1 MTDNPEWSLKRLG
14 PSVHRI
20 IFDIDSHDQECKVLL
35 RSDAHHDNPQ
45 SDNAMEKR
53 HLAEATKI
61 NAPIISNGDDFCAMQ
76 GRWDKRSDKNKLKP
90 EHQCIDYLDALV
102 TTYADFLKPHTKQLA
117 VMGTGNHETGI
128 LKHHET
134 NLTSRLVERLRTMTG
149 DDIQEAGYTSWVF
162 ITLRYQKKKGVK
174 NPPQSTVKVWRPH
187 GYGGAAPVT
196 KGVIQ
201 TNRRAVY
208 TPDANLIISGH
219 THQEWYFPI
228 QRQRVDRYGNVF
240 QDEQLHISMPSY
252 KDGYGIGEGGWEIE
266 KGFPPAPRGAVWL
279 KVKIQGESK
288 KPVWDISRAK

>member
-1 MTDNPEWSLKRLG
+1 VKKNQKWGVECLSPG
-14 PSVHRI
+14 VHRLT
-20 IFDIDSHDQECKVLL
+20 FDITSHSQECRVLL

-53 HLAEATKI
+53 HLIEAKKI

-76 GRWDKRSDKNKLKP
+76 GRWDKRSDKSKLKP
-90 EHQCIDYLDALV
+90 EHQCTDYLDSLV
-102 TTYADFLKPHTKQLA
+102 TTYADFLKPYSKQLA
-117 VMGTGNHETGI
+117 IMGTGNHETGI

-134 NLTSRLVERLRTMTG
+134 NLTSRLVERLKTMTG
-149 DDIQEAGYTSWVF
+149 ADIHEAGYTSWILV
-162 ITLRYQKKKGVK
+162 TLRYQKSDINGGA
-174 NPPQSTVKVWRPH
+174 PQNSIKIWRTH

-201 TNRRAVY
+201 TNRRATY

-228 QRQRVDRYGNVF
+228 QRQRVDRYGNTF

-252 KDGYGIGEGGWEIE
+252 KDGFGIGEGGWEVE

-279 KVKIQGESK
+279 KLKMQGESK
-288 KPVWDISRAK
+288 RIVWDIDRAK